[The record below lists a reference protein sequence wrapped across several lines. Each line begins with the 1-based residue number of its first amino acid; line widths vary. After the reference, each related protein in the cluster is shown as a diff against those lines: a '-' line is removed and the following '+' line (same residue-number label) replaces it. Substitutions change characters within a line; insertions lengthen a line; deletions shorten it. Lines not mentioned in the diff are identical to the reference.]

1 MRILR
6 WLLYACLFGFGVV
19 AGTYLLIRVSF
30 TGTSAVVPPV
40 VGLTQE
46 QAEFQAR
53 HAHLLFAVQSE
64 RYDLKAAKGTVI
76 SQVPASGMPARRGN
90 TLAVVVS
97 KGVEKIDTPA
107 LVGTRIDQAQIGLR
121 QAGLRLAS
129 TAFLRSALPAQTVVA
144 QDPPGGTVV
153 PRDSEV
159 SILVSSGPP
168 DYTFVAPDLAGA
180 SAQDAQRALSAY
192 GIQAVALRTQ
202 KDPGATPG
210 TILAQAPLPGLPI
223 GRSDMIQLTVSE
235 P

>member
-1 MRILR
+1 LRILR
-6 WLLYACLFGFGVV
+6 WFLYACLFGFGVV

-40 VGLTQE
+40 AGLTQE

-53 HAHLLFAVQSE
+53 HAHLLFNVQAE

-76 SQVPASGMPARRGN
+76 SQVPAAGMPARRGN
-90 TLAVVVS
+90 TLSVVVS
-97 KGVEKIDTPA
+97 KGVEKIDTPT
-107 LVGTRIDQAQIGLR
+107 LVGRRIDEAQIGLR

-129 TAFLRSALPAQTVVA
+129 TAFIRTGLPAQTVVA

-153 PRDSEV
+153 PRDSEA
-159 SILVSSGPP
+159 SILVSAGPP
-168 DYTFVAPDLAGA
+168 EYTFVTPDMVGTA
-180 SAQDAQRALSAY
+180 SQDAQRALSAY
-192 GIQAVALRTQ
+192 GIQAMALRTQ
-202 KDPGATPG
+202 KDAGSTPG